1 MKKLILTTL
10 NNNDEIWYRCFVPFI
25 LSLRKTDYDGDI
37 GVISYHLSSEKR
49 EKLAEHNVLIFEAE
63 YRFNELLIDRHISTA
78 LIAQNYDYEQIAL
91 YDADIWFSSPNL
103 TIFEQVQDNYSLHCC
118 YDVIKP
124 TFLTSCIPDNKKNEV
139 QEKFNQLYHNQQYIW
154 QAGVLIAHKQGWINY
169 LNYIEKTL
177 GNLMD
182 FSMVYGIDACVLNLY
197 AYDTNQVTHISEK
210 YNCLPYWGIKLND
223 IDNGG
228 YFTLNNEMVEGVH
241 VTRFHRM
248 SKEYNYIFLYKNYYL
263 QYGTAF
269 SLNILDIHQ
278 YTHCGKIFSTLQQ
291 KSSHLLTVEYIE
303 CNALL
308 SDIDTNGIIASKDS
322 LFLNF
327 TGNSTLT
334 LRNNQQD
341 FKIGFIYQALPNKE
355 IPTQIKI
362 TLNNR
367 ELDLELNKFY
377 LIEILSGDILQ
388 LSSCDIWKEK
398 TGIRYVFHDVK
409 FI

>member
-1 MKKLILTTL
+1 M
-10 NNNDEIWYRCFVPFI
+10 
-25 LSLRKTDYDGDI
+25 
-37 GVISYHLSSEKR
+37 
-49 EKLAEHNVLIFEAE
+49 IFESE
-63 YRFNELLIDRHISTA
+63 NRFDELLIDRHISTA
-78 LIAQNYDYEQIAL
+78 LIAQRYDYEQIAL
-91 YDADIWFSSPNL
+91 YDADIWFSSSNL
-103 TIFEQVQDNYSLHCC
+103 TIFEQVQDHYSLHCC

-124 TFLTSCIPDNKKNEV
+124 TFLTNCIPNNKKNEV
-139 QEKFNQLYHNQQYIW
+139 QEKFNQLYHTQQYVW
-154 QAGVLIAHKQGWINY
+154 QAGVLIAHKQGWTNY

-177 GNLMD
+177 GNLTD

-223 IDNGG
+223 TDNGG
-228 YFTLNNEMVEGVH
+228 YFTLNDEMVEGVH

-248 SKEYNYIFLYKNYYL
+248 SKEYNYISLYKNSYL
-263 QYGTAF
+263 QYGIAF
-269 SLNILDIHQ
+269 SLNVSDIHQ
-278 YTHCGKIFSTLQQ
+278 YTHCGEIFSTLPQ
-291 KSSHLLTVEYIE
+291 KGNHLLTVEYIE
-303 CNALL
+303 CKALL
-308 SDIDTNGIIASKDS
+308 SDIDTNGLIASKDS

-355 IPTQIKI
+355 MPTQIKI

-377 LIEILSGDILQ
+377 LIEILSGHTLQ
-388 LSSCDIWKEK
+388 LSSSDIWQEK